1 MKKNKL
7 LTVIGSVL
15 VICIV
20 GFMVLKNAENDAT
33 DGELHIGAILALT
46 GQSAFLGTETKL
58 GIEAATDMLKEEGL
72 VIKVHYEDSENLGKK
87 GVSAFQ
93 KLSSNSKIRG
103 LIVAHSGVAGPIADF
118 ISASPKSQINSCP
131 LPICTMVSTDKVTEN
146 NDVMVRCF
154 LDAKDEFQ
162 SILKYAKETVNP
174 RKVGVIYQNDDL
186 GLEGKKQFDKSFPAS
201 ASSQVV
207 ISESFDRSVANTRNI
222 VTKALEAGAEVLLV
236 VGNTPTY
243 ATIIRQLKE
252 SKFSGLI
259 ITGSTFEVASLRQA
273 VGGDAIDGIVYV
285 SAFHETE
292 DMAACGDY
300 AKLRAKIVEKGG
312 SPNMLNVY
320 SATACILLSRVINNN
335 ANTQP
340 VVELSRKFEN
350 VQLDSPLGKVKF
362 DSKRNVRAPSFIKR
376 AKSVDAKADEFL
388 AESR

>member
-7 LTVIGSVL
+7 LTVIGAVL

-20 GFMVLKNAENDAT
+20 GFMVLKNAENDAA

-93 KLSSNSKIRG
+93 KLSSNRKIRG

-118 ISASPKSQINSCP
+118 ISASPKSQINSYP

-186 GLEGKKQFDKSFPAS
+186 GLEGKKQFDKSFPAG